1 MGFFSRHSRFLD
13 SSVVGNWPARLD
25 ARYEAIIGANKAAFD
40 GARVLDLASH
50 DGRWTFAA
58 IEAGARSV
66 VGIEVR
72 PELVAAAEENMD
84 AFGVPR
90 GVYRFEAGDA
100 FERRDVFLE
109 GFDIVLC
116 LGFFYHTSRHVELL
130 RLIELTGARTV
141 IVDTALLD
149 SDGNLIQMKLE
160 PAGHPAA
167 GCDDTGVRDG
177 KLLVAVPTAGALR
190 LMLSHF
196 GYSVEQYDWPSLIA
210 RLGLTPKEGPQSA
223 ENPVGDYSRGQRGTF
238 LATIEN

>member
-1 MGFFSRHSRFLD
+1 MGFFSEYSRFLD
-13 SSVVGNWPARLD
+13 TSVVGNWPARLD
-25 ARYEAIIGANKAAFD
+25 ARYEAIIGANKDAFS

-72 PELVAAAEENMD
+72 PELVAAAEENMK
-84 AFGVPR
+84 ALGVPEST
-90 GVYRFEAGDA
+90 YRFETGDA
-100 FERRDVFLE
+100 FERRNVFLE

-130 RLIELTGARTV
+130 QLIELTKARTV
-141 IVDTALLD
+141 IVDSAVLD
-149 SDGNLIQMKLE
+149 SNGNLTAIKLE

-167 GCDDTGVRDG
+167 SCDDTGVRGG

-196 GYSVEQYDWPSLIA
+196 GYSVEQYEWAPLIA
-210 RLGLTPKEGPQSA
+210 RLGLFPKDGTPSA
-223 ENPVGDYSRGQRGTF
+223 ENPVGDYFRGQRATF
-238 LATIEN
+238 LATLKD